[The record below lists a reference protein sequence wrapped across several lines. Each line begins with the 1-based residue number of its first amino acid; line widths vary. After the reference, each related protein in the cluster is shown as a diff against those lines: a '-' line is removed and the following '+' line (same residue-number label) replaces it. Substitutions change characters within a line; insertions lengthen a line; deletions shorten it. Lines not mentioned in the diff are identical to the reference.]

1 MAKSENQIE
10 FESLGAEVVQRR
22 LSAGINRVRRGFGS
36 ATKKAYWPE
45 TACSANNSRHR
56 GSGRSDHCNHNACP
70 FFHSPSLTQSWRC
83 KPSRSAAHADC
94 PNALSDIA
102 AKRKNSA
109 LTISGDLPAG
119 ATDTLPDTAK

>member
-83 KPSRSAAHADC
+83 KPSEKRRTRRLRQH
-94 PNALSDIA
+94 PINVA
-102 AKRKNSA
+102 AKLKNSA

-119 ATDTLPDTAK
+119 PTVTLPDTAK